1 MCRPRRPHEDI
12 EFGFFANFG
21 RAGPNWQKLQINPLP
36 MIDRG
41 GGYEKMLR
49 GEYRPRM
56 P

>member
-1 MCRPRRPHEDI
+1 MLNLDFRQFGPRRTEL
-12 EFGFFANFG
+12 A
-21 RAGPNWQKLQINPLP
+21 KLQINPLP